1 MAAHEMRTHQ
11 LVLSD
16 TTHIRHPNCQTKPQR
31 DAQANLRPKRQ
42 LLAVAIV
49 VAEGT
54 GELLSVT
61 RKVVFR
67 DGDLTLAVG
76 HVSGV
81 PFHILY
87 VTGCGAAVV
96 WRCACLTSHG
106 SSCEKLKKQQPRNTS
121 SPLYF
126 T

>member
-16 TTHIRHPNCQTKPQR
+16 TTHPNCQTKPQS

-67 DGDLTLAVG
+67 DDDLTLAVG

-81 PFHILY
+81 PLHIL
-87 VTGCGAAVV
+87 
-96 WRCACLTSHG
+96 
-106 SSCEKLKKQQPRNTS
+106 
-121 SPLYF
+121 
-126 T
+126 